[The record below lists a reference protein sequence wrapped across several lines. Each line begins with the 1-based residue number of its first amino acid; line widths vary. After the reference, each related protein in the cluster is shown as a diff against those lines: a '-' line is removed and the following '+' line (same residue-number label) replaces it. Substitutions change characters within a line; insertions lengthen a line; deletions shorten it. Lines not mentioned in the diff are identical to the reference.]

1 MRLTRR
7 NVGSYM
13 RVFTVVFIFTLITR
27 RVKAFTDDTYF
38 TAYFTSV
45 FGKNTETYKIYPF

>member
-13 RVFTVVFIFTLITR
+13 WVFTVVFIFTLFTR
-27 RVKAFTDDTYF
+27 KVKAFTDDTYSQMASGI
-38 TAYFTSV
+38 T
-45 FGKNTETYKIYPF
+45 